1 MEYMIKKCPIFVKF
15 FISHVYFISL
25 QDYEVGSKQVVGL

>member
-1 MEYMIKKCPIFVKF
+1 MDYNINSYPILGKN

-25 QDYEVGSKQVVGL
+25 QDYEVGSKL

>member
-1 MEYMIKKCPIFVKF
+1 MDYNIKKFPTLVKF

-25 QDYEVGSKQVVGL
+25 QDYELDSKW